1 MPATTLPRPVH
12 CYGELVGAEDDS
24 SALRVVDEQAALSLC
39 YTSGTTGNPKGVLY
53 SHRSTLLHAM
63 VINAADAMGLTSRDT
78 VLSVVPM
85 FHANA
90 WCLPYTAPM
99 AGRSEERRVGKE
111 CVSTCRSRWSPLH

>member
-1 MPATTLPRPVH
+1 MTDRAHMPTTALTKPVH
-12 CYGELVGAEDDS
+12 CYEELIEAEDDS
-24 SALRVVDEQAALSLC
+24 FAWRVVDEQAALSLC

-99 AGRSEERRVGKE
+99 AGAKPVRQEERRVGKE
-111 CVSTCRSRWSPLH
+111 CV